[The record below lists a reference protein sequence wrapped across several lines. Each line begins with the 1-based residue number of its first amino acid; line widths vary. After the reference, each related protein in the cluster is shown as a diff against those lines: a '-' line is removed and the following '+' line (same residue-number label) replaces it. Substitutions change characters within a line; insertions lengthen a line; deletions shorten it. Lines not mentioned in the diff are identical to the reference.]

1 MKAKELRDLSSEEL
15 GEKEKS
21 FKKELYD
28 LNYQRKL
35 GGVEKPDRFGKLK
48 KDIAKIL
55 TIIRERELK
64 NERSDQASK

>member
-35 GGVEKPDRFGKLK
+35 GGVEKPDQFGKFK

-55 TIIRERELK
+55 TIIRERELT